1 MKFSQEQLD
10 DSILDRNIVMNKIKE
25 EIQMNTT
32 PVQYYLDK
40 NKLIDIRVDLWSHNR
55 MHVSIYND
63 RNDSCVGY
71 TCSREELK
79 GLADFIYET
88 IGEK

>member
-1 MKFSQEQLD
+1 MTDKT
-10 DSILDRNIVMNKIKE
+10 I
-25 EIQMNTT
+25 
-32 PVQYYLDK
+32 QYYLTKDE
-40 NKLIDIRVDLWSHNR
+40 LIDIRVDLWSHNS

-88 IGEK
+88 IGEKK

>member
-1 MKFSQEQLD
+1 MADKT
-10 DSILDRNIVMNKIKE
+10 I
-25 EIQMNTT
+25 
-32 PVQYYLDK
+32 QYYLDK
-40 NKLIDIRVDLWSHNR
+40 DKLINITVDLWSDNR

-79 GLADFIYET
+79 GLADFMLET
-88 IGEK
+88 IEKK

>member
-1 MKFSQEQLD
+1 MDQKT
-10 DSILDRNIVMNKIKE
+10 I
-25 EIQMNTT
+25 
-32 PVQYYLDK
+32 QYYLTKD
-40 NKLIDIRVDLWSHNR
+40 KLIDIRIDLWSDDR

-63 RNDSCVGY
+63 RNDGCVGY

-79 GLADFIYET
+79 DLADFIYKT

>member
-1 MKFSQEQLD
+1 MTDKT
-10 DSILDRNIVMNKIKE
+10 I
-25 EIQMNTT
+25 
-32 PVQYYLDK
+32 QYYLTKDE
-40 NKLIDIRVDLWSHNR
+40 LIDIRVDLWSHNN

-79 GLADFIYET
+79 GLADFLYKT
-88 IGEK
+88 IGEKR

>member
-1 MKFSQEQLD
+1 MADKKF
-10 DSILDRNIVMNKIKE
+10 
-25 EIQMNTT
+25 
-32 PVQYYLDK
+32 QYYLDK
-40 NKLIDIRVDLWSHNR
+40 DKLINITVDLWSDNR

-79 GLADFIYET
+79 GLADFMLET
-88 IGEK
+88 IEKNEY